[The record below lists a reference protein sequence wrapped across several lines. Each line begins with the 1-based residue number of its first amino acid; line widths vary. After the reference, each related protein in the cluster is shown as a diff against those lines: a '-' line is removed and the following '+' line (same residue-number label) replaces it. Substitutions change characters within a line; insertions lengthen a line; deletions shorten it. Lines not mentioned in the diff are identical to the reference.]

1 MSEVI
6 LELDVA
12 PSMHA
17 VTSARV
23 RRQLRS
29 HDEIRRTL
37 NNHIFPVLGEKEFE
51 KMSQADSCIRF
62 IEIRASRTFSLPGGD
77 RDTENGTPM
86 LEGCG
91 RTPSGALDKP
101 LNGPSVPGST
111 YWFSVCCC

>member
-51 KMSQADSCIRF
+51 KLSQADSCIGLLKSGHRGPLAYRG
-62 IEIRASRTFSLPGGD
+62 ETATQKTGLRCW
-77 RDTENGTPM
+77 RDAAPS
-86 LEGCG
+86 
-91 RTPSGALDKP
+91 PSGALDKP